1 MKLSGQYFSRLALLK
16 YHVNSR
22 NRVVIQKRSF
32 QQFITS
38 ASIIKHKRQDTSWG
52 ERDVSVFR
60 NYPVSVY
67 RELGNHKIYF

>member
-1 MKLSGQYFSRLALLK
+1 MKLSCQYFSRIALLK
-16 YHVNSR
+16 YDVNSR
-22 NRVVIQKRSF
+22 NRVVIQKSF